1 MRPIKYTI
9 LGLAAAVIACGVF
22 SPSRGTNSALPI
34 GTSAPSTERAATG
47 NEATTPPE
55 TGGLPEEAILIL
67 TPGNGSRL
75 VGRVHVEGVAD
86 STFEQTLALQLVA
99 FYEGVERVLAEQ
111 PVLIQAELGQ
121 RGLFAADVVFTN
133 EAATEQPGEVRV
145 IAVSPRDGGRTHLAT
160 AQVTLA
166 ASGPEDIRAAEPH
179 AELILITAPAPAG
192 TISGGVAHVEGI
204 GLASFEQT
212 LVVEVYDADGQLL
225 GRASTIVSAPD
236 YGVHG
241 PFTAD
246 VSYSVSSAGPGRIVV
261 LDPSPAF
268 GQTLHLA
275 SVEIRIEP

>member
-9 LGLAAAVIACGVF
+9 LGLAAALVACGAF
-22 SPSRGTNSALPI
+22 SPSRGTSTALPVV
-34 GTSAPSTERAATG
+34 TSAPSTERAAAG
-47 NEATTPPE
+47 NGATTSPQ
-55 TGGLPEEAILIL
+55 TAGLPEEAITIL

-75 VGRVHVEGVAD
+75 VGRLHVEGIAD
-86 STFEQTLALQLVA
+86 STFEQTLALQVVT
-99 FYEGVERVLAEQ
+99 FHEGVEQVLAEQ

-121 RGLFAADVVFTN
+121 RGLFAADVVFN
-133 EAATEQPGEVRV
+133 GEGATEQPGEVRV

-166 ASGPEDIRAAEPH
+166 ASGPEDIRAAEPQ
-179 AELILITAPAPAG
+179 AELILITAPAPAA

-204 GLASFEQT
+204 GQASFEQT
-212 LVVEVYDADGQLL
+212 FVVEVYDADGQLL
-225 GRASTIVSAPD
+225 GRAPTIVSAPD

-268 GQTLHLA
+268 GQTVHLA
-275 SVEIRIEP
+275 SVEIRIGP